1 MNGPRPAVFLAE
13 VEKQLKCAGVFSPR
27 AEAEILVRHYG
38 KLERLD
44 LFTGQKP
51 LPKSAKAVIIRAI
64 QKRRRGI
71 PLAYLTNE
79 AFFWGHVFHVKP
91 GVLIPRPETE
101 RLVEEALKV
110 VDAHFKDKKPEI
122 LDLGTGSGCIA
133 VSLTL
138 ERAHCRMTALD
149 ASPTALGIARKNIK
163 RHGLNQK
170 IRLVKS
176 RLFGSF
182 GTKRGLW
189 DMIVSNPP
197 YVPTGAISKLSKEV
211 RNEPS
216 LALDG
221 GREGLD
227 VLEAILTQAPGFL
240 KPGGHLLM
248 EIGEGQSKKIAR
260 RWRWDREY
268 DKFQFEKDLN
278 GIERI
283 LIARKKRSRD
293 RSLDG

>member
-1 MNGPRPAVFLAE
+1 M
-13 VEKQLKCAGVFSPR
+13 
-27 AEAEILVRHYG
+27 
-38 KLERLD
+38 
-44 LFTGQKP
+44 
-51 LPKSAKAVIIRAI
+51 
-64 QKRRRGI
+64 
-71 PLAYLTNE
+71 
-79 AFFWGHVFHVKP
+79 KP

-110 VDAHFKDKKPEI
+110 VDTHFKGMEPEI

-149 ASPTALGIARKNIK
+149 ASPAALGIARKNIK
-163 RHGLNQK
+163 RHGLSQK

-176 RLFGSF
+176 RFFGSF

-197 YVPTGAISKLSKEV
+197 YVPTGAIPKLSKEV

-227 VLEAILTQAPGFL
+227 VLEAILTKAPGFL
-240 KPGGHLLM
+240 KPGGYLLM
-248 EIGEGQSKKIAR
+248 EIGDGQAGKFRK
-260 RWRWDREY
+260 RWRWADEY
-268 DKFQFEKDLN
+268 ESFRFEKDLN

-283 LIARKKRSRD
+283 LIAQKQK
-293 RSLDG
+293 